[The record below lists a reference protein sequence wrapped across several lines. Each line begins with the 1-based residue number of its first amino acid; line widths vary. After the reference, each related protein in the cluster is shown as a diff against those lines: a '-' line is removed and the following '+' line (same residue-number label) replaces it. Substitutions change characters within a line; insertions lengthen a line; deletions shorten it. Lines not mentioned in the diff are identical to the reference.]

1 MSSKVSVITATI
13 PDRNDLLLQALNCVE
28 AQTYPAA
35 EHYVGIDIRREGG
48 AAIKNGLIDMVET
61 EWVQI
66 LDDDDILMPHHIGRL
81 MREAADDV
89 DVIYSYAQGE
99 NYSGWYNVPFNPDEL
114 FKNNN
119 ISHNAIVRKS
129 LFDRIGKFG
138 PEYGYDWT
146 FWCRAVA
153 AGAKFVC
160 VPEITWEYRLSENW
174 LHESREGQS
183 AGYWATKKIV
193 EGIEQE
199 YRDSIAEKKFTQS
212 LNPDRISE
220 IAEVLKQTK

>member
-1 MSSKVSVITATI
+1 MSSKVSVITASL
-13 PDRNDLLLQALNCVE
+13 PDRNKLLLQALNCVD
-28 AQTYPAA
+28 AQTYPVA

-48 AAIKNGLIDMVET
+48 AAMKNSLIDMVET
-61 EWVQI
+61 EWIQI

-99 NYSGWYNVPFNPDEL
+99 NYSGWYNVPFNPDAL
-114 FKNNN
+114 FENCN

-138 PEYGYDWT
+138 TEYGYDWT

-160 VPEITWEYRLSENW
+160 VPEVTWEYRLSENW

-183 AGYWATKKIV
+183 AGYWATKEIV
-193 EGIEQE
+193 KGIEQE
-199 YRDSIAEKKFTQS
+199 YRDAIAEKKFLEQI
-212 LNPDRISE
+212 NPNNVTE
-220 IAEVLKQTK
+220 IAKKLKRS

>member
-13 PDRNDLLLQALNCVE
+13 PDRNDLLLQALDCVE

-66 LDDDDILMPHHIGRL
+66 LDDDDILMPHHIERL
-81 MREAADDV
+81 MQEAADDV
-89 DVIYSYAQGE
+89 DVIYSYAKGE

-119 ISHNAIVRKS
+119 ISHNALVRKS

-160 VPEITWEYRLSENW
+160 VPEITWEYRLSQNW
-174 LHESREGQS
+174 LHESHQNS
-183 AGYWATKKIV
+183 GYAATKNLV
-193 EGIEQE
+193 ALIEQE
-199 YRDSIAEKKFTQS
+199 YRDSIAEKKFIQPI
-212 LNPDRISE
+212 NPDRISE
-220 IAEVLKQTK
+220 IAEILKRTK